1 LWGTNGCP
9 TPQHRKTGFQYI
21 NYLRARL
28 LCSFVL
34 PHSLSLSVSLF
45 LPSSCCCFW
54 IASLC
59 VPQQQQ
65 PRAYGDTAI
74 APLFL
79 RDGAAS
85 EGSDTHGTQL
95 LVCVYG
101 QRMAAW
107 PCLRLLCNVLYTRT
121 HERETN
127 IGHEFHPVTLVCRR
141 PARRI
146 SGSGEIGTHA
156 VGGSREQERERER
169 EREWRSIPR
178 SRPLPAHPTV
188 ETVRSR
194 VDQIHKPT
202 GDRWRACAPAK
213 HLEVQHP
220 YIPTGPGD
228 GGVMLAM
235 RDGRRRARQS
245 ARCKRPSLS
254 LSLSISLSSIMSQA
268 CPPWRLRHRGLRRGA
283 RRRGDAARDGKGWGI
298 HMPSWRGAH
307 DVGGGVG

>member
-169 EREWRSIPR
+169 ER
-178 SRPLPAHPTV
+178 V
-188 ETVRSR
+188 ETDPAVPSIASSSNR
-194 VDQIHKPT
+194 
-202 GDRWRACAPAK
+202 GDRTVSRRSDSQTYGRPVAC
-213 HLEVQHP
+213 
-220 YIPTGPGD
+220 
-228 GGVMLAM
+228 M
-235 RDGRRRARQS
+235 RARKTPGSS
-245 ARCKRPSLS
+245 APIHTHRPWGRGCDARHAGRATTRAPKRALQAALS
-254 LSLSISLSSIMSQA
+254 LSLSFYISLLHHVTGMPTMAASA
-268 CPPWRLRHRGLRRGA
+268 PRFEARGA
-283 RRRGDAARDGKGWGI
+283 AARRCGSGREGMGDSHAVMEGC
-298 HMPSWRGAH
+298 A
-307 DVGGGVG
+307 